1 MQGDTLSSLITS
13 NQEDTIG
20 KKLLDENPD
29 FLYKYKGVVPIGVMA
44 MVDDTVTITEVGHK
58 TQQMNAFFNVKSAE
72 KKLQF
77 SEHKCHT
84 MLIHKAKHINQVSEL
99 KVNIWKQT
107 HDSKN
112 NFIEEFDGE
121 HILKETVQT
130 KYLGCILSN
139 DGTNTKSIRMKVN
152 KSIGIRKTIQTLIKG
167 LGKYTIESG
176 IIYFKS
182 LLRGSILYAT
192 ESMINLKDSDV
203 KLMEQAEEA
212 TLRDLVKTERSA
224 PRHLLYLELGVIPAR
239 YVIKQ
244 RKIMH
249 LKHILMPDEHTL
261 MKKVFNA
268 QVKSPS
274 KGDWASEIQVILKEL
289 KIEKTFEEIKD
300 TTKKELSKIVKLCIE
315 KNAFTYLNAIQ
326 KQKQKGK
333 DINYTK
339 LELQSYMIPRENFN
353 IKLQRNI
360 FALRTKMNHIQANFC
375 SSNEIKKCD
384 KCNCELDNIHLFK
397 CTRKNKNNINYNHI
411 LNGTV
416 LEQRIAMDYIKET
429 QIENNI

>member
-1 MQGDTLSSLITS
+1 MEQHLKENVLQGDTLSSIIAS
-13 NQEDTIG
+13 NQVDTIG
-20 KKLLDENPD
+20 KQLLDENPD
-29 FLYKYKGVVPIGVMA
+29 FLYKYKDEVPIGVMA

-84 MLIHKAKHINQVSEL
+84 MLVHKAKHINQVSEL

-107 HDSKN
+107 HNSKN
-112 NFIEEFDGE
+112 NFIEEFEGE

-212 TLRDLVKTERSA
+212 TLRDLVKTEHSA

-244 RKIMH
+244 QKIMH
-249 LKHILMPDEHTL
+249 LKHILMQDEHTL

-268 QVKSPS
+268 
-274 KGDWASEIQVILKEL
+274 
-289 KIEKTFEEIKD
+289 
-300 TTKKELSKIVKLCIE
+300 
-315 KNAFTYLNAIQ
+315 
-326 KQKQKGK
+326 
-333 DINYTK
+333 
-339 LELQSYMIPRENFN
+339 
-353 IKLQRNI
+353 
-360 FALRTKMNHIQANFC
+360 
-375 SSNEIKKCD
+375 
-384 KCNCELDNIHLFK
+384 
-397 CTRKNKNNINYNHI
+397 
-411 LNGTV
+411 
-416 LEQRIAMDYIKET
+416 
-429 QIENNI
+429 